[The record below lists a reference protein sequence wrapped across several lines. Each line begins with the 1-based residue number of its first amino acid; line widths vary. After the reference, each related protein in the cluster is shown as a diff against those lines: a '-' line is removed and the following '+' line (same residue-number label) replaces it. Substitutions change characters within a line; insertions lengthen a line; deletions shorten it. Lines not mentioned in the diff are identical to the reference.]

1 MSQPIARLSWLLT
14 VLLLGGC
21 TAPGDPPDAVED
33 FTEPKSAIDPPVAVT
48 TDDGPVVGTL
58 VNGLKV
64 FKGIPYAAPPTGAR
78 RWAPPARPTRWT
90 QPLIT
95 TAFGPPCP
103 QTKAG
108 VPPPSE
114 DCLRLNVW
122 SPTTA
127 GAHAVLVW
135 IHGGGY
141 VEGHAGEGWYDAA
154 QLAWRED
161 LVVVS
166 LNYRLGLLGFLALP
180 QLEASDHGTGNW
192 GLRDQVAALDWVRRN
207 IAAFG
212 GDPSRVMIAGESAGA
227 VSVTTLLAAEPAQGL
242 FHRAAIQSGT
252 YRPVLE
258 KEQPTGA
265 FPSAY
270 AVGVQAAILL
280 GCTQGDIAA
289 CLRAKTPAEVLAAQA
304 LLPAV
309 TELGIPLS
317 PTLPVVDGVVL
328 KGRPLARVLAGR
340 GDVPVLV
347 GANDDEASFVM
358 DAMGVVG
365 NAGDFGRYVDA
376 VGASARKAE
385 LTALYQPATTG
396 ERQAAIALGTDLSFA
411 CPAQRLAAASA
422 TTGTA
427 KAYLYRFARAVPNG
441 PFAALGVAHG
451 TDILYLFGH
460 FEAVATMPTPDDVTL
475 SQYVQAAWGT
485 LARTGAPIPT
495 WLPYTPGGP
504 FLTWNTPSTTEVN
517 WRAGRCAA
525 LESLGLLPP

>member
-1 MSQPIARLSWLLT
+1 MPLPFARAPWLLT
-14 VLLLGGC
+14 VLLLWGC
-21 TAPGDPPDAVED
+21 TAPESPPDELPAPITSGAFVN
-33 FTEPKSAIDPPVAVT
+33 PPVQVT
-48 TDDGPVVGTL
+48 ADDGPVVGEII
-58 VNGLKV
+58 NGLKV
-64 FKGIPYAAPPTGAR
+64 FKGIPYAAPPTGPR

-90 QPLIT
+90 QPLTT

-108 VPPPSE
+108 VPTPSE

-122 SPTTA
+122 SPNRP

-141 VEGHAGEGWYDAA
+141 VEGHAGESWYDAA
-154 QLAWRED
+154 QLAWTED

-166 LNYRLGLLGFLALP
+166 FNYRLGLLGFLALP
-180 QLEASDHGTGNW
+180 QLAAPDSGTGNW
-192 GLRDQVAALDWVRRN
+192 GLRDQIAALDWVRRN

-212 GDPSRVMIAGESAGA
+212 GDPARVMIAGESAGA
-227 VSVTTLLAAEPAQGL
+227 ISVTTLLAAEPAQGR

-258 KEQPTGA
+258 KEQATGA

-289 CLRAKTPAEVLAAQA
+289 CLRARTPAEVLAAQA
-304 LLPAV
+304 RLPPV
-309 TELGIPLS
+309 MELGLPLL

-328 KGRPLARVLAGR
+328 KGRPLARVLAGS

-347 GANDDEASFVM
+347 GANDDELSFVM
-358 DAMGVVG
+358 DALGVVG

-376 VGASARKAE
+376 LGAGQRKAE
-385 LTALYQPATTG
+385 LTALYQPAPAR
-396 ERQAAIALGTDLSFA
+396 EREAAIALGTDLSFA
-411 CPAQRLAAASA
+411 CPAQRLATASA

-427 KAYLYRFARAVPNG
+427 NAYLYRFARALPNG
-441 PFAALGVAHG
+441 ALSPLGATHG
-451 TDILYLFGH
+451 TDIVYLFGH
-460 FEAVATMPTPDDVTL
+460 FDAVGTTPTPDDATL
-475 SQYVQAAWGT
+475 SQYVQAAWGS
-485 LARTGAPIPT
+485 LARTGTPIPT
-495 WLPYTPGGP
+495 WLPYSPGGP
-504 FLTWNTPSTTEVN
+504 VLTWNTPSTTETV
-517 WRAGRCAA
+517 WRGGRCAA
-525 LESLGLLPP
+525 LESLGLLLP